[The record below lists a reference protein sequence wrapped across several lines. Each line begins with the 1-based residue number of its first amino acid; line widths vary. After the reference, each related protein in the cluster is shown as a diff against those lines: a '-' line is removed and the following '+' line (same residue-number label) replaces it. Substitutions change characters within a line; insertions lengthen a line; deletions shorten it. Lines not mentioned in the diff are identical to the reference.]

1 MRDGGGPLS
10 DADHRATRSLALG
23 ARAGPPGGVS
33 SGMSDADRPAARGNP
48 SAGSLVAAGA
58 GFLGLAVWLGALA
71 AGAIAF
77 VPEARLAVR
86 SAAFPA
92 VPGRVVR
99 CDVERRRGDDVP
111 VFSLNLAYA
120 YEVGGDAFVGT
131 RLGAGAIAT
140 SDRGWHERAA
150 AALRPGTAV
159 TVFHDPA
166 NPAVS
171 LLEPGVTGGHLFL
184 ALFLTPF
191 TTLIPAGGLGFV
203 RLIVGDAAG
212 PRDDGD
218 GLRRWDTGGGPAWV
232 AAGRAAVGT
241 ALAVTFAGSLGTAFT
256 AGFRPPAWVPAGW
269 FALAALIGGAAAN
282 VRYRRRAGGAD
293 DVVVDQ
299 KRRLLAL
306 PIAHGRKARLAVPLD
321 GVAGVESVRTTDA
334 GGDDRC
340 AIAVRLAPDAAAA
353 ADVDSV
359 QRLTAEKLR
368 ATPSKAQHA
377 LMDWLRAELAAH
389 AS

>member
-1 MRDGGGPLS
+1 M
-10 DADHRATRSLALG
+10 
-23 ARAGPPGGVS
+23 
-33 SGMSDADRPAARGNP
+33 
-48 SAGSLVAAGA
+48 
-58 GFLGLAVWLGALA
+58 
-71 AGAIAF
+71 
-77 VPEARLAVR
+77 PEARLAVR

-306 PIAHGRKARLAVPLD
+306 PIAHGRKAA
-321 GVAGVESVRTTDA
+321 A
-334 GGDDRC
+334 GGAARRAWRGWSPFARRTPAATTAARSPSASPRTPPPLRTWTRC
-340 AIAVRLAPDAAAA
+340 SASPPRNCGRPPPRR
-353 ADVDSV
+353 S
-359 QRLTAEKLR
+359 
-368 ATPSKAQHA
+368 TP
-377 LMDWLRAELAAH
+377 
-389 AS
+389 